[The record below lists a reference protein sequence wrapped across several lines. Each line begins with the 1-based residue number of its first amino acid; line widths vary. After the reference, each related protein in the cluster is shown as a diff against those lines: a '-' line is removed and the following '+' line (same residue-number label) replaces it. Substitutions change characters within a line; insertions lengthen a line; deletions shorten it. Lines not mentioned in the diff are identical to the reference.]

1 MFTISPFS
9 TDSVRLKAHGTY
21 TSNMAW
27 SWFGGK
33 SDDAAQPNASPQG
46 ESNASSGCPIKHNRP
61 AETAS
66 QCPVQPSAAGGAPPP
81 MIFLDPRNN
90 MRAGGESQHP
100 GLGQSQA
107 LPTAR
112 KVSSIPRADHTPG
125 HQENAGSNN
134 WVYPSEQMFFNAMQR
149 KGWNPSERDMSSV
162 VAIHNAV
169 NERTWS
175 EVMKWEKMHC
185 AVCTQPRLVKF
196 HGRPTDY
203 SPKARL
209 YSLFGYK
216 LPFDR
221 HDWVI
226 DRCGTP

>member
-1 MFTISPFS
+1 
-9 TDSVRLKAHGTY
+9 
-21 TSNMAW
+21 
-27 SWFGGK
+27 
-33 SDDAAQPNASPQG
+33 
-46 ESNASSGCPIKHNRP
+46 
-61 AETAS
+61 
-66 QCPVQPSAAGGAPPP
+66 

-226 DRCGTP
+226 DRCGTPVRYVIDFYVGKPDDKHAISYYLDVRPALDDWRSVVDRVRMNLNSVLPQQDGSASAKPTTSSGNA